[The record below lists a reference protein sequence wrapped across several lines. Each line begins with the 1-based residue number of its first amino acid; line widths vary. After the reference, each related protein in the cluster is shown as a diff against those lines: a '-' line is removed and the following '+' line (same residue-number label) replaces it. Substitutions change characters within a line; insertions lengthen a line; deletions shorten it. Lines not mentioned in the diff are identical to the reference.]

1 MVTIFLFAFS
11 INKWYKNINF
21 QLITLDFFFVSP
33 FNFSVLDSGIIKLCY
48 CLHTHFSIAVSW
60 RTKLFLL
67 WFLVLCLF
75 SEAYIIIQSC
85 YQGGRRLTEET
96 PSETNIRAEV
106 PYIKWHRP
114 VNIANP
120 PISGFC
126 ICGFNLCVPVKLLV
140 MSDCVQH
147 YGL

>member
-21 QLITLDFFFVSP
+21 QLIILDFFLFLLSI
-33 FNFSVLDSGIIKLCY
+33 FQ
-48 CLHTHFSIAVSW
+48 FSIPALLSSVTVCIHILVLLCLGELSF
-60 RTKLFLL
+60 LLL

-85 YQGGRRLTEET
+85 YQGGRRLIEET

-114 VNIANP
+114 INIANP

-126 ICGFNLCVPVKLLV
+126 ICGFNLCVPAKSLV
-140 MSDCVQH
+140 MSNSVQH